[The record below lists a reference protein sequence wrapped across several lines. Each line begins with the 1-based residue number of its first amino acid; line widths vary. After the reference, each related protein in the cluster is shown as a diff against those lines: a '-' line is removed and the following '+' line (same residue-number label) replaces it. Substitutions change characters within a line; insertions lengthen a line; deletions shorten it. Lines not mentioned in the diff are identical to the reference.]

1 MRKITRLAS
10 EAFIANENWHLDNT
24 RVAVEENR
32 TVLYLHNNIIALKN
46 HNDSDGVLLTLA
58 GWGTPTTRE
67 RLNGLL
73 AMLGHPGVGFSQRRF
88 EQYLRTTS
96 AGRPVGDDEL
106 ISINL
111 LTGDE
116 YSKG

>member
-32 TVLYLHNNIIALKN
+32 TVLYLHNNIIALKK
-46 HNDSDGVLLTLA
+46 HDAPDGVLLTLA

-73 AMLGHPGVGFSQRRF
+73 SELGHPGVGFSQRKG

-96 AGRPVGDDEL
+96 AGRRVADDEL

>member
-73 AMLGHPGVGFSQRRF
+73 AMLGHPGVGFSQRKG

-96 AGRPVGDDEL
+96 AGRQVADDEL

>member
-24 RVAVEENR
+24 RVAVDENR
-32 TVLYLHNNIIALKN
+32 TVLYLHNNIIALKK
-46 HNDSDGVLLTLA
+46 HDAPDGVLLTLA

-73 AMLGHPGVGFSQRRF
+73 AMLGHPGVGFSHRKGA
-88 EQYLRTTS
+88 QYLRTTS

-106 ISINL
+106 ININL

>member
-24 RVAVEENR
+24 RVAVDENR
-32 TVLYLHNNIIALKN
+32 TVLYLHNNIIALKQ
-46 HNDSDGVLLTLA
+46 HDAPDGVLLTLA

-67 RLNGLL
+67 RLNGL
-73 AMLGHPGVGFSQRRF
+73 MRELGHPRVYFTQRKG
-88 EQYLRTTS
+88 EQYILTNS
-96 AGRPVGDDEL
+96 AGRRVADDEL

-116 YSKG
+116 CSKG